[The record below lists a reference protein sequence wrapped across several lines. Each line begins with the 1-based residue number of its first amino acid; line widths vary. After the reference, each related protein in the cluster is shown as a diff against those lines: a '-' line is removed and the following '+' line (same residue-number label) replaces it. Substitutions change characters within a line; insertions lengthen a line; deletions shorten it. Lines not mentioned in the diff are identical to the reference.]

1 MLYSPP
7 LVRLFNGLMQTPN
20 TWKAP
25 APYVILMTFNNVPM
39 YYLGTARD
47 GIEANF
53 TPSASR
59 AFAYSWEGAWKQIHN
74 TPAFAGAVAVELST
88 LTFNV

>member
-1 MLYSPP
+1 
-7 LVRLFNGLMQTPN
+7 MQTPD

-25 APYVILMTFNNVPM
+25 AAFAIMKPSAAGPM
-39 YYLGTARD
+39 YYLGTTRD
-47 GIEANF
+47 GSAANF
-53 TPSASR
+53 TPHASR
-59 AFAYSWEGAWKQIHN
+59 AFNYTWQGAWTKIHK

>member
-1 MLYSPP
+1 
-7 LVRLFNGLMQTPN
+7 MQTPD

-25 APYVILMTFNNVPM
+25 AAFVIMMPTPAGPM
-39 YYLGTARD
+39 YYLGTTRD
-47 GIEANF
+47 GLAANF
-53 TPSASR
+53 TPHAAR
-59 AFAYSWEGAWKQIHN
+59 AFNYTWEGAWRRIHK

>member
-1 MLYSPP
+1 MCP
-7 LVRLFNGLMQTPN
+7 MQTPD

-25 APYVILMTFNNVPM
+25 ANYVIMMTFENVPK

-53 TPSASR
+53 TPHASR
-59 AFAYSWEGAWKQIHN
+59 AFNYSCYGAWQQIHN

-88 LTFNV
+88 ITFNV

>member
-1 MLYSPP
+1 
-7 LVRLFNGLMQTPN
+7 MQTPD

-25 APYVILMTFNNVPM
+25 AAYVILMTFNNVPM
-39 YYLGTARD
+39 YYMGSTRD
-47 GIEANF
+47 GSAANF
-53 TPSASR
+53 TPHASR
-59 AFAYSWEGAWKQIHN
+59 AFNYTWQGAWTKIHK